1 MATFH
6 TFLKSEF
13 SDENIEFWLVC
24 EDFKKIR
31 SSSRLS
37 SRAKK
42 IFEHYIKAEAPK
54 EVRTVWTEDLHVVLL
69 IDRVIDQRQHDSPS
83 ISPQINIDHVT
94 RELIK
99 QNVQAPTRVCFDE
112 AQVIVYGLMERD
124 SYPRFLRSDMYNS
137 LLESVSQRIKVWE
150 HLEWGTLG
158 LQTHLWDCWS
168 TGQDDR
174 GVIRLRG
181 DSGLDLGCT
190 GHGDPQK
197 AWISY
202 CL

>member
-1 MATFH
+1 MVLFWEKHMYTHFVSTVMTFSFESDLSVQTRTEAQWRKADAFTLSNRLTLRFVLIDGMATFH

-42 IFEHYIKAEAPK
+42 IFEHYVKAEAPK
-54 EVRTVWTEDLHVVLL
+54 EVRTVWTEEDLHVVLL
-69 IDRVIDQRQHDSPS
+69 IDRVIDQPQHDSPS

-112 AQVIVYGLMERD
+112 AQMIVYGLMERD
-124 SYPRFLRSDMYNS
+124 SYPRFLRSDMYRS
-137 LLESVSQRIKVWE
+137 LLESVS
-150 HLEWGTLG
+150 
-158 LQTHLWDCWS
+158 
-168 TGQDDR
+168 
-174 GVIRLRG
+174 
-181 DSGLDLGCT
+181 
-190 GHGDPQK
+190 
-197 AWISY
+197 
-202 CL
+202 